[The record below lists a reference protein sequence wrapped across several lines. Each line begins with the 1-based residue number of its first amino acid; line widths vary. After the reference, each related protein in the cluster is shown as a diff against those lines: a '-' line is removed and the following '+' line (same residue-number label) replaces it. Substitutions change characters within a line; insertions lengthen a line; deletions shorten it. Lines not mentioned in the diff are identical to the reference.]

1 MGLGLQSFEEGEE
14 LVRGLVASG
23 RDVRRGDTVQRF
35 LFQLEVGMDVDLG
48 RANVLVHRMGCP
60 ARSQIGRCG
69 PFPGSLPPNPAGAFE
84 RTGLSG
90 DYAVCVTGVAWMT

>member
-48 RANVLVHRMGCP
+48 RANVLKSAP
-60 ARSQIGRCG
+60 ATRR
-69 PFPGSLPPNPAGAFE
+69 
-84 RTGLSG
+84 
-90 DYAVCVTGVAWMT
+90 